1 MNQPAARLVDAPTTL
16 TGGKCRSD
24 KGAPLGGAGGGDM
37 EAKTMAMMILLT
49 TKVMIAHNE
58 DARRCV
64 GGGGW
69 REKGWMRRWKRADGR

>member
-1 MNQPAARLVDAPTTL
+1 
-16 TGGKCRSD
+16 
-24 KGAPLGGAGGGDM
+24 M